1 MKTDYLSNVKYQE
14 CLTFIDTLLSNI
26 NSKKK
31 SGFKECVLATQCGL
45 TPEVRTVILR
55 KWVLKRQTLMFH
67 TDLRSQKVKQ
77 LKHNPNCSLLFYSQ
91 TEQLQLRFRCRAHIH
106 SHNRLAQYIYNETT
120 PHQRELYEWDQAPST
135 PHPYSSSNEAKR
147 HSQKIKLKNAYDHF
161 CVCVCNFTEL
171 DCLSLKKEGH
181 IRFLYKWDKH
191 GTLSATTLVA

>member
-1 MKTDYLSNVKYQE
+1 MKTNNLDNQE
-14 CLTFIDTLLSNI
+14 HHRNLMLIDAHLKNI
-26 NSKKK
+26 NNNNK
-31 SGFKECVLATQCGL
+31 SNFKECVLATQCGL
-45 TPEVRTVILR
+45 CPEVRTVILR

-67 TDLRSQKVKQ
+67 TDLRSPKVKQ

-91 TEQLQLRFRCRAHIH
+91 TEQIQLRFRCRAHIH

-120 PHQRELYEWDQAPST
+120 QHQRELYEWDQAPST
-135 PHPYSSSNEAKR
+135 PHPYSSLNEAKR
-147 HSQKIKLKNAYDHF
+147 HSQKINLKSAYDHF

-181 IRFLYKWDKH
+181 VRFLYKWDKH